1 MMKQEKKQLIKGLG
15 RLKNILRGREE
26 NLGEEQQRK
35 SEYRYKTSAS
45 TVLCQ

>member
-1 MMKQEKKQLIKGLG
+1 MKQEKKKQLIKGLG

-45 TVLCQ
+45 TILCQ